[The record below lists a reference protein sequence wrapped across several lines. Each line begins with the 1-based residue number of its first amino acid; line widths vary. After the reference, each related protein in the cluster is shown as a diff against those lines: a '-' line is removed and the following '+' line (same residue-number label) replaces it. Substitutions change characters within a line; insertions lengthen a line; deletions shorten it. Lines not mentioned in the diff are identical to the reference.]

1 MAGYIIILILWA
13 LLASTV
19 MTGYAP
25 YCKDLKFSDK
35 LLVFFL
41 FFIGG
46 PAFVLVSF
54 IESLLDVILP
64 EGWDDE
70 DDTKKY

>member
-1 MAGYIIILILWA
+1 MAMHIIISILWA

-19 MTGYAP
+19 MVGYAP
-25 YCKDLKFSDK
+25 YCTDLKMSEK
-35 LLVFFL
+35 LIVFFL

-54 IESLLDVILP
+54 IESVLDAILP
-64 EGWDDE
+64 EGWDD
-70 DDTKKY
+70 DNDFKKY